1 MRQSLWKKTCEHVGV
16 LLRPLRSEPLET
28 RCLLSS
34 TPVLLLP
41 EPPPAVDLF
50 DAGSQP
56 LIAPPTP
63 AEPTPILP
71 PAAGPGASEVAESP
85 PPAGIPGD
93 AASENRPA
101 ASAPSTVLTATMPTP
116 PAAAESAPAT
126 EEYARAPSENKP
138 GADPAQSSL
147 KSAPTEQVGSATVAD
162 ETPGEQSSQDLAGE
176 TGLDRMRLGQATTHA
191 RHNDDSVDRATSSDN
206 SGAACCDFAA
216 AAEVSAG
223 AAASMVLTSGS
234 VGQTDATASKSV
246 QSSQDE
252 DQVRDD
258 LFTALA
264 LESGIAGGQ
273 QDGPGN
279 SDQVTAR
286 SHSAGAAVRSPSK
299 IGLLAAVNDWWRLE
313 RLSLLMGQFQAETGE
328 EPDSGR
334 PAAAAGL
341 FLFAGPR
348 GAAVA
353 SGSAGTAGRPEEP
366 ASTTSANRATKVR
379 GRYAIHAAHD
389 QILAAVDDDERLA
402 GFVQLVD
409 QQLAEARLVFPDGPP
424 SPQEAVEAE
433 VARLKEQLDRQQRL
447 AVVGQA
453 VAGIAHD
460 LRNPLAV
467 VRSAAWLLKRS
478 LPTGDPKPQSYL
490 EAIDA
495 EIETANRIISNLME
509 IVRAKEAVKEAVDF
523 GATARQVFEKLQNRA
538 DIDCRI
544 DCQPEPFTVD
554 ADPTQLRQVL
564 GNLMSNAAEAMGA
577 TGEIRVEARRA
588 DGFDLLTIRDSGPGI
603 PPEIRQTLFEPLV
616 STRLKGTGL
625 GLAICRQIIER
636 HGGTIDLLPSDAGAA
651 FQIHLPQS
659 PQST

>member
-41 EPPPAVDLF
+41 EPPPAADSF
-50 DAGSQP
+50 DAASQP
-56 LIAPPTP
+56 LIAPPMP
-63 AEPTPILP
+63 AEPAPILS
-71 PAAGPGASEVAESP
+71 PATGPGVSEVAEAP

-93 AASENRPA
+93 AATDNEPA
-101 ASAPSTVLTATMPTP
+101 ALAPSNALATPTP
-116 PAAAESAPAT
+116 PAAAESRPAT
-126 EEYARAPSENKP
+126 EEYTWAPSENKP
-138 GADPAQSSL
+138 DADPAQTSL

-162 ETPGEQSSQDLAGE
+162 EAPDEQSSQDRTGA
-176 TGLDRMRLGQATTHA
+176 TGLDRMRLRQVIANA
-191 RHNDDSVDRATSSDN
+191 RGSGDRATSSDN
-206 SGAACCDFAA
+206 SGAACCDDA
-216 AAEVSAG
+216 AAETPASAP
-223 AAASMVLTSGS
+223 ATVVLASGS
-234 VGQTDATASKSV
+234 PEQTEAPASQPV
-246 QSSQDE
+246 HSSPDE

-264 LESGIAGGQ
+264 MESGIAGGRHE
-273 QDGPGN
+273 GAGN
-279 SDQVTAR
+279 SDGMAAR
-286 SHSAGAAVRSPSK
+286 SRSAGAATRSSSK
-299 IGLLAAVNDWWRLE
+299 TGLLAAVNDWWRLE
-313 RLSLLMGQFQAETGE
+313 RLSLLMGQLQAEAGD
-328 EPDSGR
+328 EPDSAH
-334 PAAAAGL
+334 PTAAAGL

-348 GAAVA
+348 GVAVA

-366 ASTTSANRATKVR
+366 ASATSANRAAKVR

-389 QILAAVDDDERLA
+389 HILAAVDDDERLA

-409 QQLAEARLVFPDGPP
+409 QELAEARLVFPDGPP

-433 VARLKEQLDRQQRL
+433 VARLKEQLARQERL

-509 IVRAKEAVKEAVDF
+509 IVRAKEAVKESVDF

-544 DCQPEPFTVD
+544 DCQPEPFTVH

-577 TGEIRVEARRA
+577 TGEILVEARRA
-588 DGFDLLTIRDSGPGI
+588 GGFDLLTIRDSGPGI

-651 FQIHLPQS
+651 FQIRLPQS
-659 PQST
+659 LQPV

>member
-1 MRQSLWKKTCEHVGV
+1 MRQSLWKKTCEHVDV
-16 LLRPLRSEPLET
+16 LLRPLRGELLET

-34 TPVLLLP
+34 TSDLLP
-41 EPPPAVDLF
+41 PDTPAAADFF
-50 DAGSQP
+50 DAASQP
-56 LIAPPTP
+56 LIAPPIP
-63 AEPTPILP
+63 AEPAPILS
-71 PAAGPGASEVAESP
+71 PAAGPGVSEVAEAP
-85 PPAGIPGD
+85 PPAGVPGD
-93 AASENRPA
+93 AATDNGQA
-101 ASAPSTVLTATMPTP
+101 ASAPSTALTATTPTP
-116 PAAAESAPAT
+116 PAAAESRPAT
-126 EEYARAPSENKP
+126 EEYTRVPSENKP
-138 GADPAQSSL
+138 DADPAQTSL
-147 KSAPTEQVGSATVAD
+147 KSAPTEQVGGATVAD
-162 ETPGEQSSQDLAGE
+162 EAPDEQSSQDRTSA
-176 TGLDRMRLGQATTHA
+176 TGLDRMRLGQATAHA
-191 RHNDDSVDRATSSDN
+191 RHSDDSGDLATSSDN
-206 SGAACCDFAA
+206 PAACCDLAPAA
-216 AAEVSAG
+216 AAPAG
-223 AAASMVLTSGS
+223 AAATIVFAPASPE
-234 VGQTDATASKSV
+234 QTETPASLPI
-246 QSSQDE
+246 QSSPDD

-258 LFTALA
+258 LFTAIA
-264 LESGIAGGQ
+264 LESGIAGDQHEG
-273 QDGPGN
+273 GGN
-279 SDQVTAR
+279 SGQMTVR
-286 SHSAGAAVRSPSK
+286 SHPIGAATRSSSRT
-299 IGLLAAVNDWWRLE
+299 GLLAAVSDWWRLE
-313 RLSLLMGQFQAETGE
+313 RLSLFMGQLQAETADE
-328 EPDSGR
+328 TDSAR
-334 PAAAAGL
+334 PTAAAGL

-348 GAAVA
+348 GVAVA
-353 SGSAGTAGRPEEP
+353 SAPAGAAGRPEEP
-366 ASTTSANRATKVR
+366 ASATSANRATKVR

-409 QQLAEARLVFPDGPP
+409 QELAEARLVFPDGPP
-424 SPQEAVEAE
+424 SSQETVETE

-467 VRSAAWLLKRS
+467 VRSAAWLLKRC
-478 LPTGDPKPQSYL
+478 LPAGDPKPQSYL

-509 IVRAKEAVKEAVDF
+509 IVRAKEAVKESVDF

-538 DIDCRI
+538 EIDCRI
-544 DCQPEPFTVD
+544 DCQPEPFIVH

-651 FQIHLPQS
+651 FQIRLPHS
-659 PQST
+659 PQPV